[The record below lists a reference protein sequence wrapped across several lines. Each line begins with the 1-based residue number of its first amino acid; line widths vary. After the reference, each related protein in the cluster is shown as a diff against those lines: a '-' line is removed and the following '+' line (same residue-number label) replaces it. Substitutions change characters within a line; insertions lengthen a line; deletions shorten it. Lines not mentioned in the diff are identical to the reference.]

1 MNDKLSEQ
9 IAGDTHAPNCH
20 SVTDTDGRCT
30 CYIGRWADEV
40 AALEQKLTRRN
51 DAANNWSRMYEE
63 QKAEKVALEQRVER
77 LERGLRNTVRH
88 YREDNCTD
96 AASCPYL
103 DAAESALAEEEA

>member
-1 MNDKLSEQ
+1 MTDKLSEISGLEFLRRAVEQ
-9 IAGDTHAPNCH
+9 NRHVD
-20 SVTDTDGRCT
+20 S
-30 CYIGRWADEV
+30 AD
-40 AALEQKLTRRN
+40 LRLILR
-51 DAANNWSRMYEE
+51 DFS
-63 QKAEKVALEQRVER
+63 ALEQRVER